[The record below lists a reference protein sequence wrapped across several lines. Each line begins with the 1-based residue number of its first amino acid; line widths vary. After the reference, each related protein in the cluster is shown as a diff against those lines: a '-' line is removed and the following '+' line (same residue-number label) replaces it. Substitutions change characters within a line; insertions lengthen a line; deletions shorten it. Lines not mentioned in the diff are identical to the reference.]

1 MGPESD
7 TLAYDFR
14 RFRRWVGGLARAGG
28 PGRAAVRAAAGAAA
42 GACAAAAALAQTAPA
57 PPAPLPPL
65 PAPLVEQQQV
75 RRVQIDVSVIDPR
88 GDSWSSVPGLTREQF
103 EVRLD
108 GRPLPP
114 EIAARTEFDAICTGG
129 GAPDAGEP
137 RDRLADERP
146 TIVVFADLNYLD
158 PRMRFG
164 VTQALERLAELAA
177 VRPMRVK
184 VVAYTRRIVPITR
197 DFVSDP
203 AAIRRAGEELAAS
216 LSTGPPLQGITSAPT
231 RDSSEDPIDSRSVY
245 DITSGDGPP
254 DPAPEPAYEVFLPE
268 DFGLRTAEIT
278 SARNPT
284 SEMAAQ
290 QIDPRPSLAAIEAVL
305 LAHASLRGRKALV
318 LFSSPW
324 FDLNEDLF
332 LTYAFEPR
340 RATQGGFSIWTVD
353 ARGLGVPTS
362 PGSGSRLMEF
372 LATGTGGEAVR
383 AAGSLGVV
391 FDRVISTMSCYY
403 LFSIPLAAPVRGEE
417 RHSIDV
423 RLNTTKHPEF
433 WNYRVRTTGMVTVA
447 SRQKLRERRRLG
459 ALMDPTGFPLP
470 DVRVSVG
477 YPVKDGALTVPIQ
490 VAALLADLT
499 FVRDPERGDLVARFA
514 WEGLVTGDS
523 GDPICSLGDGVERTV
538 RLETPPS
545 RYPPTY
551 LLLSSSCALPGPG
564 DFDVRTLVEDLVTGE
579 VGAAQIRLSLPA
591 PAKGM
596 AKVSAVRL
604 GRSTGRDFLLDP
616 ARTKGREVPRD
627 GARATVVPLLEA
639 ETVQSADRVVLRFV
653 ACGLPAAPRTI
664 LFRPVAGAD
673 GQPARESIYQIMP
686 TPRGEIRNE
695 NASCREYEAAAPE
708 SSLAPGTY
716 GIAIIDP
723 SVPAATR
730 QDIDRILSSGPVLES
745 REFRVIPPPSGPA
758 PRPGEPT

>member
-1 MGPESD
+1 MGPESGS
-7 TLAYDFR
+7 LAYDFR
-14 RFRRWVGGLARAGG
+14 PLRRRFRRLDPTVARVAWT
-28 PGRAAVRAAAGAAA
+28 AVAGAWTVASA
-42 GACAAAAALAQTAPA
+42 FAQQAPA
-57 PPAPLPPL
+57 PPLPPL
-65 PAPLVEQQQV
+65 PAPLVEQQLV
-75 RRVQIDVSVIDPR
+75 RRVQVDVSVIDPR
-88 GDSWSSVPGLTREQF
+88 GDAWSSVPGLTRDQF

-114 EIAARTEFDAICTGG
+114 AIAVRTEFDAICTN
-129 GAPDAGEP
+129 DAGTAEA

-146 TIVVFADLNYLD
+146 TIIAFADLNYLD
-158 PRMRFG
+158 SRMRYG
-164 VTQALERLAELAA
+164 VTQALERLAEIAA
-177 VRPMRVK
+177 TRAVRVK
-184 VVAYTRRIVPITR
+184 VVAYSRRIIPITN
-197 DFVSDP
+197 DFVSEP
-203 AAIRRAGEELAAS
+203 EAIRRAARELAAS
-216 LSTGPPLQGITSAPT
+216 IAAGPPLEGIAAAPT
-231 RDSSEDPIDSRSVY
+231 RESNKDPIDSRSLY

-254 DPAPEPAYEVFLPE
+254 DPEPKPAYEVFLPE
-268 DFGLRTAEIT
+268 DFGLRSAEIT

-284 SEMAAQ
+284 SELAAQ
-290 QIDPRPSLAAIEAVL
+290 EIDPRPSLAAIEAVL

-324 FDLNEDLF
+324 FDLHEDLF

-353 ARGLGVPTS
+353 ARGLGVPTA
-362 PGSGSRLMEF
+362 PGGSSRLMEF

-403 LFSIPLAAPVRGEE
+403 LFSIPLEAPARGEA
-417 RHSIDV
+417 RHTIDV
-423 RLNTTKHPEF
+423 RLDTGKHPEF
-433 WNYRVRTTGMVTVA
+433 WNYRVRSTGMVTVA

-470 DVRVSVG
+470 DVRVSVA
-477 YPVKDGALTVPIQ
+477 YPSRDGALVAPIQ

-514 WEGLVTGDS
+514 WEGLVTNEN
-523 GDPICSLGDGVERTV
+523 GDPVCSLGDGVERTV

-551 LLLSSSCALPGPG
+551 LLMSASCALPGPG
-564 DFDVRTLVEDLVTGE
+564 DYDVRTLVEDLVTGE
-579 VGAAQIRLSLPA
+579 VGAAQVRLALPA
-591 PAKGM
+591 PATGM
-596 AKVSAVRL
+596 APVSAVRL

-627 GARATVVPLLEA
+627 ASRIAVVPLLNGES
-639 ETVQSADRVVLRFV
+639 VQSADRVLLRFV
-653 ACGLPAAPRTI
+653 ACGLAGTPRTI
-664 LFRPVAGAD
+664 LFRPVPGAD
-673 GQPARESIYQIMP
+673 GKPARESIYQILP
-686 TPRGEIRNE
+686 TPRGEVRGE
-695 NASCREYEAAAPE
+695 TTTCREYEAAAPE

-723 SVPAATR
+723 AVPAASR
-730 QDIDRILSSGPVLES
+730 QDIDRILSAGPVLES
-745 REFRVIPPPSGPA
+745 REFRVIAPATGPL

>member
-7 TLAYDFR
+7 TLAYDSR
-14 RFRRWVGGLARAGG
+14 RFRRRVRRCVLRLAR
-28 PGRAAVRAAAGAAA
+28 
-42 GACAAAAALAQTAPA
+42 AAAAAAGTALAGAATLAGTVSGALAQQPSAP
-57 PPAPLPPL
+57 PLPPL

-75 RRVQIDVSVIDPR
+75 RRVQVDVSVIDPR
-88 GDSWSSVPGLTREQF
+88 GDAWSSVPGLGREDF
-103 EVRLD
+103 ELRLD

-114 EIAARTEFDAICTGG
+114 EIAARTEFDAICTDRAAG
-129 GAPDAGEP
+129 PGEP
-137 RDRLADERP
+137 RDRLAGERP

-158 PRMRFG
+158 SRMRYG

-177 VRPMRVK
+177 VRPIRVK
-184 VVAYTRRIVPITR
+184 VVAYTRRIVPITA

-203 AAIRRAGEELAAS
+203 AAIRRAAEELAAS
-216 LSTGPPLQGITSAPT
+216 IAAGPPLQGIAAAPT
-231 RDSSEDPIDSRSVY
+231 RESFEEAIDPRSLY

-254 DPAPEPAYEVFLPE
+254 DPEPQPAYEVFLPE
-268 DFGLRTAEIT
+268 DFGLRSAEIQ

-284 SEMAAQ
+284 SEMALQ
-290 QIDPRPSLAAIEAVL
+290 EIDPRPSLAAIEAVL

-324 FDLNEDLF
+324 FDLHEDLF

-353 ARGLGVPTS
+353 ARGLGVPS
-362 PGSGSRLMEF
+362 AAGGNSRLMEF

-391 FDRVISTMSCYY
+391 FDRVIATMSCYY
-403 LFSIPLAAPVRGEE
+403 LFSIPLEAPARGES
-417 RHSIDV
+417 RHTIDV
-423 RLNTTKHPEF
+423 RLDTGKHPEY
-433 WNYRVRTTGMVTVA
+433 WTYRVRATGLVTVA

-470 DVRVSVG
+470 DVRVSVS
-477 YPVKDGALTVPIQ
+477 YPSRDGALVAPIQ

-514 WEGLVTGDS
+514 WEGLVTGQN
-523 GDPICSLGDGVERTV
+523 GDAICALGDGVERTV

-551 LLLSSSCALPGPG
+551 LLLTGSCALPAPG

-579 VGAAQIRLSLPA
+579 VGAAQVRLSLPT
-591 PAKGM
+591 PAKEM

-604 GRSTGRDFLLDP
+604 GRSTGRDFLLDS
-616 ARTKGREVPRD
+616 ARAKGREVPRD
-627 GARATVVPLLEA
+627 ASRVAVVPLLSG

-653 ACGLPAAPRTI
+653 ACGLAGAPRTI

-673 GQPARESIYQIMP
+673 GQPARESIYQILP
-686 TPRGEIRNE
+686 TPRGEVRGE
-695 NASCREYEAAAPE
+695 AAACREYEAAAPE
-708 SSLAPGTY
+708 NSLAPGAY

-723 SVPAATR
+723 AVPAASR
-730 QDIDRILSSGPVLES
+730 QDIDRILSAGPVLDI

>member
-1 MGPESD
+1 MGPESGS
-7 TLAYDFR
+7 LAYDFR
-14 RFRRWVGGLARAGG
+14 RFRRWFRRRA
-28 PGRAAVRAAAGAAA
+28 RAAARSGGAVLAGAAVA
-42 GACAAAAALAQTAPA
+42 SAALAQQAAPA
-57 PPAPLPPL
+57 PSPALPPL

-75 RRVQIDVSVIDPR
+75 RRVQVDVSVIDPR
-88 GDSWSSVPGLTREQF
+88 GDAWSSVPGLARDQF

-108 GRPLPP
+108 GRLLPP
-114 EIAARTEFDAICTGG
+114 AIAARTEFDAICSDDKTG
-129 GAPDAGEP
+129 PGEP

-146 TIVVFADLNYLD
+146 TLVVFADLNYLD
-158 PRMRFG
+158 SRMRHG
-164 VTQALERLAELAA
+164 VTLALERLAEIAA
-177 VRPMRVK
+177 TRPVRVK
-184 VVAYTRRIVPITR
+184 VVAYTRRIVPITD

-203 AAIRRAGEELAAS
+203 EAIRRAAQELAAS
-216 LSTGPPLQGITSAPT
+216 IGSGPPLQGIAAAPT
-231 RDSSEDPIDSRSVY
+231 RESSDDPIDPRSIY
-245 DITSGDGPP
+245 DLTSGDGPP
-254 DPAPEPAYEVFLPE
+254 DPEPEPAYEVFLPE
-268 DFGLRTAEIT
+268 DFGLRSAEIQ

-284 SEMAAQ
+284 SELASQ
-290 QIDPRPSLAAIEAVL
+290 EIDPRPSLAAIEAVL

-324 FDLNEDLF
+324 FDLHEDLF

-353 ARGLGVPTS
+353 ARGLGVPS
-362 PGSGSRLMEF
+362 APGGSSRLMEF

-403 LFSIPLAAPVRGEE
+403 LFSIPLEAPARGEA
-417 RHSIDV
+417 RHTIDV
-423 RLNTTKHPEF
+423 RLDTTKHPEY
-433 WNYRVRTTGMVTVA
+433 WNYRVRSTGMVTVA

-470 DVRVSVG
+470 DVRVSVA
-477 YPVKDGALTVPIQ
+477 YPSRDGALVAPIQ

-514 WEGLVTGDS
+514 WEGLVTNEN
-523 GDPICSLGDGVERTV
+523 GDPVCSLGDGVERTV

-551 LLLSSSCALPGPG
+551 LLMSASCALPGPG
-564 DFDVRTLVEDLVTGE
+564 DYDVRTLVEDLVTGE
-579 VGAAQIRLSLPA
+579 VGAAQVRLALPA
-591 PAKGM
+591 PATGM
-596 AKVSAVRL
+596 APVSAVRL

-627 GARATVVPLLEA
+627 ASRIAVVPLLNGES
-639 ETVQSADRVVLRFV
+639 VQSADRVLLRFV
-653 ACGLPAAPRTI
+653 ACGLAGTPRTI
-664 LFRPVAGAD
+664 LFRPVPGAD
-673 GQPARESIYQIMP
+673 GKPARESIYQILP
-686 TPRGEIRNE
+686 TPRGEVRGE
-695 NASCREYEAAAPE
+695 TTTCREYEAAAPE
-708 SSLAPGTY
+708 SSLAPGSY

-723 SVPAATR
+723 AVPAASR
-730 QDIDRILSSGPVLES
+730 QDIDRILSAGPVLES
-745 REFRVIPPPSGPA
+745 REFRVIPPATGPL